1 MYENEKK
8 ELVEKYG
15 LNEAIAEDMLASR
28 NAKEI
33 EAVMVFL
40 RRYGHMIHV
49 K

>member
-8 ELVEKYG
+8 ELIETYG
-15 LNEAIAEDMLASR
+15 LNEALAEDLLASR

-33 EAVMVFL
+33 ETVMVFL

-49 K
+49 R